1 LRKALGSGTPEFV
14 VAMLPTRNCYAP
26 HAIRKPLFF
35 PFTSL
40 TSLTSLTSGTSSS
53 VLTVTLRQQ
62 RAASMCVRGDGACAC
77 ALHGRAAASACFWCQ
92 WLAHGTAHAKSWEH
106 WAQAVDFLSGFALQ
120 PGSSCADC
128 AALQSLGSLQYQ
140 QRIVHAIL
148 KRRLAAA
155 AAALAAVAAHATVID
170 PVDRV
175 ASEQQKALLRR
186 VRRRLF

>member
-1 LRKALGSGTPEFV
+1 MVRAPVRCMGEQQHQPASGASGLLTAPRMPSLGSTG
-14 VAMLPTRNCYAP
+14 
-26 HAIRKPLFF
+26 
-35 PFTSL
+35 
-40 TSLTSLTSGTSSS
+40 
-53 VLTVTLRQQ
+53 
-62 RAASMCVRGDGACAC
+62 
-77 ALHGRAAASACFWCQ
+77 
-92 WLAHGTAHAKSWEH
+92 
-106 WAQAVDFLSGFALQ
+106 QAVDFLSGFALQ